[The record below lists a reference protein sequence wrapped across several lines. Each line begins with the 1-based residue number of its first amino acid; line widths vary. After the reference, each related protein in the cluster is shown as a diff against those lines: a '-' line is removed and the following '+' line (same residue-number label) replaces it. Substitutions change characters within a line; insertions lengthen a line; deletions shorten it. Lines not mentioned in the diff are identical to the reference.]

1 MDYSNIILELMSRI
15 QILEEKVCALESA
28 HETKR
33 EEEVPAITSEKG
45 VSTLASKAAPTQTVD
60 FSKVSPKYRPLA
72 VYLAERNEK
81 ATTLNYTQL
90 QEILGFELPSSA
102 QNHMN
107 QYWANTDRHSYSSSW
122 LNVGYKTRVNVANK
136 TVTFEKVR

>member
-1 MDYSNIILELMSRI
+1 MDYSSIILELMSRI
-15 QILEEKVCALESA
+15 QTLEEKVRILESKNGT
-28 HETKR
+28 EQ
-33 EEEVPAITSEKG
+33 EDVPVITSGEI
-45 VSTLASKAAPTQTVD
+45 SDTHTSESSPTQTAD

-72 VYLAERNEK
+72 IYLVDRNER
-81 ATTLNYTQL
+81 AITLNYTQL
-90 QEILGFELPSSA
+90 QKILGFDLPSSA
-102 QNHMN
+102 HNHMN